1 MNLKFFDQDGWGVYK
16 KCCGTYLK
24 SHILQL
30 EQGYAIYSS
39 IINQHIRLNMMLQ
52 MFLNTKIFIMI
63 LHLDRGHHF
72 NYIHHT
78 LHRCVDAEH
87 SALFLTQRW
96 RKYWQRLSTIR
107 LVGSHL
113 YVLVYLW
120 IYSKYPTIA
129 IYVISDFVSFYFN
142 ILSLTHISN
151 THKLYCRYDWLHP
164 RVKSD
169 LSNLRWTW

>member
-1 MNLKFFDQDGWGVYK
+1 MNLKFSDQDGLGVYK

-39 IINQHIRLNMMLQ
+39 IINQHIQSNLMLHV
-52 MFLNTKIFIMI
+52 LEYNIIF
-63 LHLDRGHHF
+63 HLDRGHHF

-78 LHRCVDAEH
+78 IHRCVDAEH

-96 RKYWQRLSTIR
+96 WKYWQRLSTIC
-107 LVGSHL
+107 LAGSHL

-120 IYSKYPTIA
+120 IFSKYPYIA
-129 IYVISDFVSFYFN
+129 ICSFSDFVSFWFN
-142 ILSLTHISN
+142 LSKIFLMLVN
-151 THKLYCRYDWLHP
+151 FYCRYDCLHP
-164 RVKSD
+164 PAKSD
-169 LSNLRWTW
+169 LSNPRWTW